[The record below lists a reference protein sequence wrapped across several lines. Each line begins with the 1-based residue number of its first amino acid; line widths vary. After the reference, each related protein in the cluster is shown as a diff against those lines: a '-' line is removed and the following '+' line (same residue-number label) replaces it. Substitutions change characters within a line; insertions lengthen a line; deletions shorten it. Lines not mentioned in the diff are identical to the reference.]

1 MCRRFLLLVSLGLG
15 LVLSAACAEEVTR
28 PVGTVRSDIVLWPD
42 TRTIEDRVPRNAT
55 LAGLLGAHDV
65 STDLVARLIDAARP
79 VFDPRRLRIGHPY
92 RLVVSLEGLLRRFE
106 YHIDN
111 DKFLR
116 VVTHDD
122 QHPLQFQA
130 ELVPY
135 VKERAELASHGEIDR
150 RRSSLVAALE
160 HAGEQVQ
167 LAIEM
172 AEIFGGEIDFN
183 NDLRQGDHFD
193 VLFEKYSREDEFV
206 GYGNV
211 IAAEFVNDGRRIRAF
226 AFTPPG
232 GEPAYYD
239 EEGRSLKRL
248 FLRSPFKFEPRV
260 TSGFSYRRLHP
271 VLGMHRAHLG
281 VDYGAPRGTPVIA
294 VASGLVEFAGRSGGS
309 GNMVRVRH
317 TNGYETYY
325 LHLSLFAEGIRRG
338 ARVSQGQMIGRVGAT
353 GLATGPHLDF
363 RMRKNGAFVNPLL
376 EHRKLP
382 PGDPVPAGYLEA
394 FRQARDH
401 ALGRLLSASEP
412 IAAPGSV
419 PAQ

>member
-1 MCRRFLLLVSLGLG
+1 MRRGLFPLAP
-15 LVLSAACAEEVTR
+15 LVLGFVFSAACAEEVTP
-28 PVGTVRSDIVLWPD
+28 PVGSVRSDIILRPD
-42 TRTIEDRVPRNAT
+42 TRTIEDRVPRNGT
-55 LAGLLGAHDV
+55 LAGLLAAHDI
-65 STDLVARLIDAARP
+65 SSDLVARLIEAARP

-92 RLVVSLEGLLRRFE
+92 RLVVSLDGLLRRFE

-116 VVTHDD
+116 VVTRDD
-122 QHPLQFQA
+122 QAALAFEA

-135 VKERAELASHGEIDR
+135 VKERAEIAMHGEIDR

-167 LAIEM
+167 LAIAM
-172 AEIFGGEIDFN
+172 AEVFGGEIDFN

-193 VLFEKYSREDEFV
+193 VLFEKYLREDEFV

-211 IAAEFVNDGRRIRAF
+211 VAAEFANDGRRIRAF
-226 AFTPPG
+226 QFTPPAG
-232 GEPAYYD
+232 APAYYD

-271 VLGMHRAHLG
+271 VLGTHRAHLG
-281 VDYGAPRGTPVIA
+281 VDYGAPRGTPVIT
-294 VASGLVEFAGRSGGS
+294 VASGFVEFAGRTGGS
-309 GNMVRVRH
+309 GNMVRIRH

-325 LHLSLFAEGIRRG
+325 LHLSSFAEGVRRG
-338 ARVSQGQMIGRVGAT
+338 ARVGQGQMIGRVGAT

-363 RMRKNGAFVNPLL
+363 RMRKHGAFVNPLL

-382 PGDPVPAGYLEA
+382 PGDPVPAEHLEA
-394 FRQARDH
+394 FRQARDR
-401 ALGRLLSASEP
+401 ALGRLLSGSEP
-412 IAAPGSV
+412 IPVPGSV